1 MQKTAL
7 SDQGLF
13 IICMVCGYK
22 DTMIIKCYALNGKIG
37 NIAMRIMP
45 SVLLVFSVGL
55 FHAPLW
61 AQSTWR
67 CPGNYYTNNDLE
79 AKKIGECV
87 VVTKPISVIPAPEP
101 VQAPPSTTPPDSK
114 DPNSKDP
121 NSKDPDTATD
131 DLAKQRKN
139 DRTRQKIAQTK
150 QELNDLKQE
159 YNGGEPIKIGPEHR
173 NHQKY
178 LDRVEQL
185 KKDIQSKENEIKEL
199 EKQIEE

>member
-22 DTMIIKCYALNGKIG
+22 DTMIIKRYALNGKIG
-37 NIAMRIMP
+37 NIAMRIIP

-114 DPNSKDP
+114 A
-121 NSKDPDTATD
+121 PDTPTD